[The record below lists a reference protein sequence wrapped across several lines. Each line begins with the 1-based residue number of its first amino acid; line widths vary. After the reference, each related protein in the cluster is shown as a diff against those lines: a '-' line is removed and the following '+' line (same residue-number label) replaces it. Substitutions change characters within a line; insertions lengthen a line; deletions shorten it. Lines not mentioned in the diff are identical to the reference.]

1 MQEQWRRVFSLA
13 AATGGAWV
21 HAPPEK
27 NVRGDLQ
34 RLPPLFIVFAG
45 GDNHRDLQQEKK
57 KEKRRQLILNH
68 FFFFQICSRSSPFLD
83 LFLL

>member
-21 HAPPEK
+21 HAPLEK
-27 NVRGDLQ
+27 NDRGDLQ

-45 GDNHRDLQQEKK
+45 GDTHRDLQQEKRK
-57 KEKRRQLILNH
+57 TQAVDFK
-68 FFFFQICSRSSPFLD
+68 PFLFFKYALGLP
-83 LFLL
+83 LF

>member
-1 MQEQWRRVFSLA
+1 VWFSLA

-21 HAPPEK
+21 HTPSGK
-27 NVRGDLQ
+27 NDRGDLQ

-45 GDNHRDLQQEKK
+45 GDNHRDLQQEKRK
-57 KEKRRQLILNH
+57 TQAVDFKPFL
-68 FFFFQICSRSSPFLD
+68 FFFSNMLSVFPFLD